1 MFEAMLS
8 YRNQA
13 GARALPRIRR
23 WKQRISSS
31 LPRREATHDTKRN
44 ETKRHEPIR
53 TDPTEVY
60 GDGLRDALAAYQ
72 KHGLAAVFAHVKQTG
87 ELPR

>member
-1 MFEAMLS
+1 
-8 YRNQA
+8 
-13 GARALPRIRR
+13 
-23 WKQRISSS
+23 
-31 LPRREATHDTKRN
+31 
-44 ETKRHEPIR
+44 
-53 TDPTEVY
+53 VY

>member
-1 MFEAMLS
+1 MDKNYAKSRQETAGRQEQQQAASREHNLAAMAGFVA
-8 YRNQA
+8 NQ
-13 GARALPRIRR
+13 
-23 WKQRISSS
+23 
-31 LPRREATHDTKRN
+31 
-44 ETKRHEPIR
+44 IR

-72 KHGLAAVFAHVKQTG
+72 EHGLGAVFAHVRRTG

>member
-1 MFEAMLS
+1 MLHETAAREPAGSAGGGGGWEEHNLAAMAGFVA
-8 YRNQA
+8 NQ
-13 GARALPRIRR
+13 
-23 WKQRISSS
+23 
-31 LPRREATHDTKRN
+31 
-44 ETKRHEPIR
+44 IR

-72 KHGLAAVFAHVKQTG
+72 KHGLASVFANVKQTG

>member
-1 MFEAMLS
+1 MGVGVGGGGGRNSGGGKGAVAKGPGGGGGWEEHNLAAMAGFVA
-8 YRNQA
+8 NQ
-13 GARALPRIRR
+13 
-23 WKQRISSS
+23 
-31 LPRREATHDTKRN
+31 
-44 ETKRHEPIR
+44 IR

-72 KHGLAAVFAHVKQTG
+72 KHGLAAVFGHVKQTG